1 MQIFTNIKDSKI
13 VIVTQS
19 NSAANHIA
27 ERLIETGK
35 YDPNVLVRLNSFSYK
50 NRSINPVALKAFAKT
65 LEDLLPDKDF
75 NLFECLEQ
83 LKSYRIV
90 VGTSMSIGKLL
101 ERGNFRNNFTHAI
114 IDEAGQ
120 CTEMGVLIP
129 MVLVGKAG
137 QTIMAGDPMQMPPL
151 VINAYANER
160 GLSVSMLTRLLE
172 RYTNLG
178 ISVCYSL
185 IFGR

>member
-1 MQIFTNIKDSKI
+1 M
-13 VIVTQS
+13 IVTQS

-27 ERLIETGK
+27 ERLIETGQINA
-35 YDPNVLVRLNSFSYK
+35 NVLLRLNSFSYK
-50 NRSINPVALKAFAKT
+50 NRSNIPVALKAFGKT

-75 NLFECLEQ
+75 NLSECLEQ
-83 LKSYRIV
+83 LKTYRIV
-90 VGTSMSIGKLL
+90 VGTSLSIGKLL
-101 ERGNFRNNFTHAI
+101 ERGNVRNNFTHAI

-160 GLSVSMLTRLLE
+160 GLSVSMLTRLLD
-172 RYTNLG
+172 RYTNFG
-178 ISVCYSL
+178 ISVCYLL
-185 IFGR
+185 ISERKNKTK